1 MAFRRKKK
9 KESTRRHVHLILH
22 WKEIKGMS
30 FPCVISPPSELHTVC
45 LTLISV
51 TSSHSLAFCSPEIIQ
66 VGFTNGMIEDP
77 VIDPNVFGSLKCITI
92 KKKVSCNVHMQL
104 SLFSTL
110 WKTSPR
116 LSVVLKMSSPHL
128 VEDSPCAVNTESL
141 RQSGEKI
148 HCSPKSEVPLHV

>member
-1 MAFRRKKK
+1 
-9 KESTRRHVHLILH
+9 
-22 WKEIKGMS
+22 MS

>member
-1 MAFRRKKK
+1 
-9 KESTRRHVHLILH
+9 
-22 WKEIKGMS
+22 MS
-30 FPCVISPPSELHTVC
+30 FPCIISPPSELHTVC

-77 VIDPNVFGSLKCITI
+77 VIDPNVFGSLKHITI
-92 KKKVSCNVHMQL
+92 KKKKSCNVHMQL

-110 WKTSPR
+110 WKTSPQ
-116 LSVVLKMSSPHL
+116 LSVVLKMSSPRL

-141 RQSGEKI
+141 RQSGERSTAFPYQK
-148 HCSPKSEVPLHV
+148 CLFMCKARWSDLEKALSQR